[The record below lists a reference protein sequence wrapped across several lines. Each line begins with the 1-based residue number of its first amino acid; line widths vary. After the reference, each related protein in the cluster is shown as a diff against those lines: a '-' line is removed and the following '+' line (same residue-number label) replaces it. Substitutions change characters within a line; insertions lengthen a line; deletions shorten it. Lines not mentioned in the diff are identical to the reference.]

1 MMKTARIVIAC
12 LLLCF
17 ASLAFLP
24 APHVFVW
31 QLKLVATELGH
42 WMVIA
47 PLSVIAGS
55 RLRSRLDIITTT
67 IAVLAAALFLSS
79 SVRAAWYASTA
90 ATIIDA
96 EFPVPTDRN
105 GCPFSIRRLW
115 TFRTPTAVGVQTFDF
130 AMNDDGPLK
139 MDFFPAQDRRDAP
152 CVVVIPGGGWDT
164 CDRGGFAEMHR
175 HLAQRGYAVA
185 SMDYR
190 LAPRWKWPAQKED
203 VLSAVAYLRARSAEL
218 GIDSERFVLMGRSA
232 GAQIAG
238 AVAASGEHP
247 EIVGCIMFYG
257 PADMHFAAKYAD
269 PSDILDSDKLL
280 RQFLGGMPAQF
291 ASSYD
296 TASAYA
302 LASSRTPPTLLLHGE
317 TDELVWVRQSERY
330 ADRLLGLHVRHA
342 FLRIPWAT
350 HGFDYVFNG
359 PGGQLA
365 DWSVGRFLDSITS
378 R

>member
-1 MMKTARIVIAC
+1 MRTARVVLAVF
-12 LLLCF
+12 LLCF

-24 APHVFVW
+24 APHVFIW
-31 QLKLVATELGH
+31 RLKLVATEFGH

-47 PLSVIAGS
+47 PLTVIAGS
-55 RLRSRLDIITTT
+55 RLRSRLDIITTV
-67 IAVLAAALFLSS
+67 IAGLAAAAFVSS
-79 SVRAAWYASTA
+79 SVRAACYASTA
-90 ATIIDA
+90 AIAMDA
-96 EFPVPTDRN
+96 EFPGSFGGN
-105 GCPFSIRRLW
+105 GIPFSIRHLW
-115 TFRTPTAVGVQTFDF
+115 SFNRPAAAGARSFDF
-130 AMNDDGPLK
+130 AMHDNVPLK
-139 MDFFPAQDRRDAP
+139 LDFFPAKDRRPAP

-164 CDRGGFAEMHR
+164 CDRGGFAEMSR

-203 VLSAVAYLRARSAEL
+203 VLAAIAYLRVRSDEL

-238 AVAASGEHP
+238 AVAAPGDHP

-280 RQFLGGMPAQF
+280 RQFLGGTPVQF
-291 ASSYD
+291 ASNYD
-296 TASAYA
+296 SASATT
-302 LASSRTPPTLLLHGE
+302 LANSRTPPTLLLHGE
-317 TDELVWVRQSERY
+317 TDELVWVRQSQRY
-330 ADRLLGLHVRHA
+330 AERLRGLHVRHA

-350 HGFDYVFNG
+350 HAFDYIHHG

-365 DWSVGRFLDSITS
+365 EWSVDRFLDSVTP